1 MFDEIRVEALSNISN
16 EFDKDFKS
24 YFNVSKAIKNLEK
37 KIAPIL
43 SILINSS
50 TKNGLEIINQRYNI
64 ETWAERNA
72 RISKR
77 YSDRITDSINTL
89 DSNLK
94 DDVRRSLANN
104 ATLDPKD
111 QLDKLLRDT
120 ESKFNDYYK
129 KGRAET
135 IARTNTTAVDNIVKR
150 ETWTEMGVRE
160 LEWVTEG
167 DDRVRDSHEAMDGT
181 RIEVQD
187 VFQIEIYKDGQPT
200 GEFVSSEAPAT
211 GGVASQ
217 DVNCRCTLL
226 PIL

>member
-1 MFDEIRVEALSNISN
+1 M
-16 EFDKDFKS
+16 
-24 YFNVSKAIKNLEK
+24 
-37 KIAPIL
+37 
-43 SILINSS
+43 LINSS
-50 TKNGLEIINQRYNI
+50 TKNGLEIINQKYSA

-77 YSDRITDSINTL
+77 YSTRISESINTL
-89 DSNLK
+89 DANLK

-104 ATLDPKD
+104 ATLDPQD
-111 QLDKLLRDT
+111 QLEKLLSDT
-120 ESKFNDYYK
+120 DSKFNDYYK

-187 VFQIEIYKDGQPT
+187 VFQIEIYENGQPT
-200 GEFVSSEAPAT
+200 GEFVSSEAPAA
-211 GGVASQ
+211 GGTASQ

>member
-1 MFDEIRVEALSNISN
+1 
-16 EFDKDFKS
+16 
-24 YFNVSKAIKNLEK
+24 
-37 KIAPIL
+37 
-43 SILINSS
+43 
-50 TKNGLEIINQRYNI
+50 
-64 ETWAERNA
+64 
-72 RISKR
+72 
-77 YSDRITDSINTL
+77 
-89 DSNLK
+89 
-94 DDVRRSLANN
+94 
-104 ATLDPKD
+104 
-111 QLDKLLRDT
+111 
-120 ESKFNDYYK
+120 
-129 KGRAET
+129 
-135 IARTNTTAVDNIVKR
+135 
-150 ETWTEMGVRE
+150 MGVRE